1 MFEFVHDL
9 LQAESISEMAELSAT
24 HSRRQFEMMAEQTR
38 ELAAAAQKLAT
49 QASLPLTSRLGKD
62 FGQMS
67 EKHSGSDNVYCRR
80 LRGLGTFLRLL
91 QSRRREVESWQA
103 ASQPT
108 HHAGDDAG
116 HALGRIL
123 TRR

>member
-24 HSRRQFEMMAEQTR
+24 HSRRQFQMMAEQTR

-67 EKHSGSDNVYCRR
+67 
-80 LRGLGTFLRLL
+80 
-91 QSRRREVESWQA
+91 
-103 ASQPT
+103 
-108 HHAGDDAG
+108 
-116 HALGRIL
+116 
-123 TRR
+123 